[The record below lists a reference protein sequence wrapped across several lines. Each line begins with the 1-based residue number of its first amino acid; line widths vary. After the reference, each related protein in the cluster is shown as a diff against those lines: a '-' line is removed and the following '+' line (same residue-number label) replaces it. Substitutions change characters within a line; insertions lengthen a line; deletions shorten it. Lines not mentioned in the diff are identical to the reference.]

1 MPRQLVLNLRV
12 KAAVLSAGDVKELLE
27 ISQDYQ
33 SLLVEGNKPLFERLL
48 VDFFLLYWDYTLRQ
62 VGFYLVEQ
70 FIHALEER
78 SLLFWL

>member
-1 MPRQLVLNLRV
+1 MLNLRV
-12 KAAVLSAGDVKELLE
+12 KAAVLSAGDVKELLQ

-48 VDFFLLYWDYTLRQ
+48 VDLCLLYWDYTLRQ
-62 VGFYLVEQ
+62 VGLYLVEQ

-78 SLLFWL
+78 SLLFGL